1 MARSYHEEQN
11 LEYAQRI
18 REICEDMP
26 LWFIDFIRSQADVLT
41 PLTRFITASMPASF
55 SPT

>member
-41 PLTRFITASMPASF
+41 PLTRFNYCIHARI
-55 SPT
+55 